1 MAAMG
6 LGGFQQ
12 LPSLT
17 ELSGLC
23 FVSDLWA
30 VFGEDFEK
38 WTLVPKLET
47 GGCLFM
53 SAARRMALFLQC
65 WEWHFPVTVLAAEVL
80 VHLETVKSILLPVSS
95 HYMCNVRGWNKM
107 QSICRCAVTVLW
119 SLSLPLSCNKA
130 SFTWEWIKTAWRRKV
145 LAMYPRRSNFIIILK
160 LDGKKNRFFKQILLL
175 EPCQNAFIFMC
186 TVLGR
191 S

>member
-1 MAAMG
+1 MGVQVGWSKLMAAMG

-65 WEWHFPVTVLAAEVL
+65 
-80 VHLETVKSILLPVSS
+80 
-95 HYMCNVRGWNKM
+95 
-107 QSICRCAVTVLW
+107 
-119 SLSLPLSCNKA
+119 
-130 SFTWEWIKTAWRRKV
+130 
-145 LAMYPRRSNFIIILK
+145 
-160 LDGKKNRFFKQILLL
+160 
-175 EPCQNAFIFMC
+175 
-186 TVLGR
+186 
-191 S
+191 